1 MEYSKIRSFVNKNGI
16 KLSGSWFAHY
26 NCVRY
31 HNKGESAN
39 HWETKCKI
47 TGELLRKG
55 QSVFSEFAFDY
66 KYTTGSYGKR
76 MQFPTA
82 DIFWLDEKMVIE
94 VESKLTEETRLLKQA
109 QYSDFNLFI
118 FNISGSETLE
128 EFYERSGIL

>member
-66 KYTTGSYGKR
+66 SKLHGPTKR
-76 MQFPTA
+76 MRFPTA
-82 DIFWLDEKMVIE
+82 DLFWADELIVIE
-94 VESKLTEETRLLKQA
+94 IESKLTEKTRLLKQE
-109 QYSDFNLFI
+109 QYKDFNLFI
-118 FNISGSETLE
+118 FDLSGTETLE
-128 EFYERSGIL
+128 EFYERCGIW